1 MELSLDQLAEFL
13 VRARRHGYAGDAEK
27 TATPQRPGFKEFAPY
42 VEGNL
47 EYVDSYAGYYYAPGQ
62 EVVRENGVPVW
73 MMAYSGGMLPAHHGD
88 KRLASET
95 FAFLKSVLLKA
106 RPSTPFRGP
115 PFIQGNKFTYID
127 LSDGDLSQ
135 FHGHERIFYRGE
147 VVFRQ
152 DYVGGLVVPKDPK
165 AVSVK

>member
-1 MELSLDQLAEFL
+1 MNTDEALTRLERLGFENIVISLKAFD
-13 VRARRHGYAGDAEK
+13 VPMMIRAY
-27 TATPQRPGFKEFAPY
+27 
-42 VEGNL
+42 
-47 EYVDSYAGYYYAPGQ
+47 
-62 EVVRENGVPVW
+62 
-73 MMAYSGGMLPAHHGD
+73 
-88 KRLASET
+88 RLASET